1 MKGSREYPASKRH
14 TSGAPPRAEV
24 LHPMWLMAHRYEHV
38 DQSATHI
45 AQWRRDGPS
54 PQSRRD
60 VERAIG
66 YGYGVLFSRRHGL
79 SYPLDIVCDAFEG
92 VSRRWDAER
101 TPRERRPD
109 DADPLWRLARSA
121 CFDPRATSPS
131 LKNAQLPSGRTCSPH
146 GRSKV

>member
-101 TPRERRPD
+101 TPREPSNSGGLD
-109 DADPLWRLARSA
+109 SDALTMQTLSGD
-121 CFDPRATSPS
+121 SPAPPA
-131 LKNAQLPSGRTCSPH
+131 LTHVLPAQ
-146 GRSKV
+146 V